1 MDPYALGYWLGNGT
15 TGIPSVTHDRRDLA
29 PVVAMVR
36 AGYAVS
42 AVHHHR
48 GEGYE
53 RVQRT
58 ALAGLLAK
66 RGVPCPLRCDLQ
78 SAGVLRHKH
87 IPEAYLRSAIEQRL
101 ELLAGLIDS
110 DGHVDPKGRVRFVT
124 TSTDLAAGV
133 LDLAEG
139 LGFRPYR
146 METPAGTS
154 SSGVVGRQAVITVG
168 FQPTTPIPTRLQRKA
183 ISRLAPQRRV
193 AITRIDCDPSS
204 THRGRCIQVDRADGL
219 YVVGRQLTVTHNSQ
233 LVSRLFPAYWVSR
246 HPELFCAIASYSGE
260 LAYAHS
266 REARHYYRLTGHVL
280 SKDSAAVGNWL
291 TPQRGGCI
299 AAGVRGPFTGKGY
312 NLGIID
318 DPYKGPEDA
327 KSALQ
332 RERLIDWLKS
342 VWFTRAEPGLTAE
355 GALLPAAQVVVQ
367 TRWDHHDMTAWLLEQ
382 ETEENPEHW
391 TVLNLPAIAEPIS
404 IAMPIPPTCTR
415 VPDWRQPGE
424 PLCPERVPLAVL
436 QRIRTRLGSYWW
448 NALYQQRPSP
458 AEGLLFRK
466 GWIHPPLPIAPGQPR
481 KYMPLVLSC
490 DLSFKDGKDNDA
502 CGFALLGLL
511 EPQRHPAAEARRQG
525 LALAASAAGAQGASK
540 GVNTTHHLAGGPD
553 PWAELQIE
561 ALWSHRQRLDL
572 PGVIKFLLASLAS
585 LERQGLRPHAV
596 LIEDAANGPAV
607 CQLLRRQ
614 VPGLIAIPP
623 KGSKVSRAH
632 AVAPLVEAGQV
643 RFHRRSESLIEE
655 LLAFSPRGGV
665 DDQVD
670 AFCQGV
676 LWIEAQYWRGRGH
689 SSAPLPMVFSR

>member
-1 MDPYALGYWLGNGT
+1 MGRIASTLRPPV
-15 TGIPSVTHDRRDLA
+15 PSL
-29 PVVAMVR
+29 PS
-36 AGYAVS
+36 AG
-42 AVHHHR
+42 
-48 GEGYE
+48 
-53 RVQRT
+53 
-58 ALAGLLAK
+58 GLLLDPAT
-66 RGVPCPLRCDLQ
+66 DLW
-78 SAGVLRHKH
+78 ADWGLLGAPDPDRVTTIDK
-87 IPEAYLRSAIEQRL
+87 QRKFGEFIL
-101 ELLAGLIDS
+101 QAFPSFQFHRLSELLIELLQQVA
-110 DGHVDPKGRVRFVT
+110 DGK
-124 TSTDLAAGV
+124 L
-133 LDLAEG
+133 
-139 LGFRPYR
+139 
-146 METPAGTS
+146 
-154 SSGVVGRQAVITVG
+154 
-168 FQPTTPIPTRLQRKA
+168 TRLIVCCPPRHGKSA
-183 ISRLAPQRRV
+183 
-193 AITRIDCDPSS
+193 
-204 THRGRCIQVDRADGL
+204 
-219 YVVGRQLTVTHNSQ
+219 

-246 HPELFCAIASYSGE
+246 HPQLFCAIASYSAE

-266 REARHYYRLTGHVL
+266 REARHYYRSTAHAL

-342 VWFTRAEPGLTAE
+342 VWFTRAEPGLTAD

-367 TRWDHHDMTAWLLEQ
+367 TRWDHQDMIAWLLAQ
-382 ETEENPEHW
+382 EGQGPEGGENPEHW
-391 TVLNLPAIAEPIS
+391 TVLNLPAIAEPIQ
-404 IAMPIPPTCTR
+404 IAMPIPPTCIR

-466 GWIHPPLPIAPGQPR
+466 AWIQAPLPTAPGQIR
-481 KYMPLVLSC
+481 RYSPLVLSC

-511 EPQRHPAAEARRQG
+511 EPQRHPAMEARRQG
-525 LALAASAAGAQGASK
+525 LALATNAAGAQRHGQHAAE
-540 GVNTTHHLAGGPD
+540 GVAGTD

-561 ALWSHRQRLDL
+561 ALWAHRQRLDL
-572 PGVIKFLLASLAS
+572 PGVIKFLMASLAS
-585 LERQGLRPHAV
+585 LDRQGLRPHAV

-607 CQLLRRQ
+607 CQLLKRQ

-623 KGSKVSRAH
+623 KGSKASRAH

-643 RFHRRSESLIEE
+643 RFHRRSESLIDE

>member
-1 MDPYALGYWLGNGT
+1 MGRIASTARAMATAATDGGLL
-15 TGIPSVTHDRRDLA
+15 LA
-29 PVVAMVR
+29 PATDLWCDWGLLGVPDPDR
-36 AGYAVS
+36 ATTTS
-42 AVHHHR
+42 AELPFR
-48 GEGYE
+48 DFI
-53 RVQRT
+53 RT
-58 ALAGLLAK
+58 AF
-66 RGVPCPLRCDLQ
+66 PTFQ
-78 SAGVLRHKH
+78 FH
-87 IPEAYLRSAIEQRL
+87 RL
-101 ELLAGLIDS
+101 SELLIELLQQVA
-110 DGHVDPKGRVRFVT
+110 DGQ
-124 TSTDLAAGV
+124 L
-133 LDLAEG
+133 
-139 LGFRPYR
+139 
-146 METPAGTS
+146 
-154 SSGVVGRQAVITVG
+154 
-168 FQPTTPIPTRLQRKA
+168 TRLIVCCPPRHGK
-183 ISRLAPQRRV
+183 
-193 AITRIDCDPSS
+193 
-204 THRGRCIQVDRADGL
+204 
-219 YVVGRQLTVTHNSQ
+219 SQ

-266 REARHYYRLTGHVL
+266 REARHYFRLTGHAL

-355 GALLPAAQVVVQ
+355 GGLLPAAQVVVQ

-382 ETEENPEHW
+382 EAEENPEHW
-391 TVLNLPAIAEPIS
+391 TVLNLPAIAEPEAIS
-404 IAMPIPPTCTR
+404 MQIPHTCKKI
-415 VPDWRQPGE
+415 PDWRQPGE

-466 GWIHPPLPIAPGQPR
+466 DWIQPPLPIAPGQPR
-481 KYMPLVLSC
+481 RFAPLVLSC

-525 LALAASAAGAQGASK
+525 LALATNAGNAHRPGQHTAQGARP
-540 GVNTTHHLAGGPD
+540 PD

-561 ALWSHRQRLDL
+561 ALWAHRQRLDL

-585 LERQGLRPHAV
+585 LERQGLRPNAV

-607 CQLLRRQ
+607 CQLLKRQ
-614 VPGLIAIPP
+614 LPGLIAIPP
-623 KGSKVSRAH
+623 RGSKASRAH

-643 RFHRRSESLIEE
+643 RFARKSDFLVEE

>member
-1 MDPYALGYWLGNGT
+1 MGRLASTARAMATAATDGGLL
-15 TGIPSVTHDRRDLA
+15 LA
-29 PVVAMVR
+29 PATDLWGDWGLLGVPDPDR
-36 AGYAVS
+36 ATTTS
-42 AVHHHR
+42 AELPFR
-48 GEGYE
+48 DFI
-53 RVQRT
+53 RT
-58 ALAGLLAK
+58 AF
-66 RGVPCPLRCDLQ
+66 PSFQ
-78 SAGVLRHKH
+78 FH
-87 IPEAYLRSAIEQRL
+87 RL
-101 ELLAGLIDS
+101 SELLIELLQQVA
-110 DGHVDPKGRVRFVT
+110 DGQ
-124 TSTDLAAGV
+124 L
-133 LDLAEG
+133 
-139 LGFRPYR
+139 
-146 METPAGTS
+146 
-154 SSGVVGRQAVITVG
+154 
-168 FQPTTPIPTRLQRKA
+168 TRLIVCCPPRHGK
-183 ISRLAPQRRV
+183 
-193 AITRIDCDPSS
+193 
-204 THRGRCIQVDRADGL
+204 
-219 YVVGRQLTVTHNSQ
+219 SQ

-266 REARHYYRLTGHVL
+266 REARHYYRLTGHAL

-291 TPQRGGCI
+291 TPRRGGCI

-342 VWFTRAEPGLTAE
+342 VWFTRVEPGLTAE
-355 GALLPAAQVVVQ
+355 GGLLPAAQVVVQ

-382 ETEENPEHW
+382 EAEENPEHW
-391 TVLNLPAIAEPIS
+391 TVVNLPAIAEPEATS
-404 IAMPIPPTCTR
+404 MQIPHTCKKI
-415 VPDWRQPGE
+415 PDWRQPGE

-466 GWIHPPLPIAPGQPR
+466 DWIQPPIPIAPGQPR
-481 KYMPLVLSC
+481 RYAPLVLSC
-490 DLSFKDGKDNDA
+490 DLSFKDGKENDA

-511 EPQRHPAAEARRQG
+511 EPQRHPAAEALRHG
-525 LALAASAAGAQGASK
+525 LALATNAGNAHRPGQHTAQGARP
-540 GVNTTHHLAGGPD
+540 PD

-561 ALWSHRQRLDL
+561 ALWAHRQRLDL

-585 LERQGLRPHAV
+585 LERQGLRPNAV

-607 CQLLRRQ
+607 CQLLKRQ

-623 KGSKVSRAH
+623 RGSKASRAH

-643 RFHRRSESLIEE
+643 RFSRKSDSLIEE

>member
-1 MDPYALGYWLGNGT
+1 MGRIASTLRPMA
-15 TGIPSVTHDRRDLA
+15 SVPTD
-29 PVVAMVR
+29 
-36 AGYAVS
+36 G
-42 AVHHHR
+42 
-48 GEGYE
+48 
-53 RVQRT
+53 
-58 ALAGLLAK
+58 GLLLDPATDLWVDWGLL
-66 RGVPCPLRCDLQ
+66 GVPDPDRASMTRQGLHFRDF
-78 SAGVLRHKH
+78 
-87 IPEAYLRSAIEQRL
+87 IRSAFPSFQFHRL
-101 ELLAGLIDS
+101 SELLIDLLQQVA
-110 DGHVDPKGRVRFVT
+110 DGK
-124 TSTDLAAGV
+124 L
-133 LDLAEG
+133 
-139 LGFRPYR
+139 
-146 METPAGTS
+146 
-154 SSGVVGRQAVITVG
+154 
-168 FQPTTPIPTRLQRKA
+168 TRLIVCCPPRHGK
-183 ISRLAPQRRV
+183 
-193 AITRIDCDPSS
+193 
-204 THRGRCIQVDRADGL
+204 
-219 YVVGRQLTVTHNSQ
+219 SQ

-266 REARHYYRLTGHVL
+266 REARHYYRITGHAL

-299 AAGVRGPFTGKGY
+299 AAGVKGPFTGKGY

-342 VWFTRAEPGLTAE
+342 VWFTRAEPGLTAN

-382 ETEENPEHW
+382 EAEENPEHW
-391 TVLNLPAIAEPIS
+391 TVLNLPAIAEPEAIS
-404 IAMPIPPTCTR
+404 MQIPHTCTK

-466 GWIHPPLPIAPGQPR
+466 DWIQPPLPVAHGQPR
-481 KYMPLVLSC
+481 RYAPLVLSC
-490 DLSFKDGKDNDA
+490 DLSFKDGKENDA

-511 EPQRHPAAEARRQG
+511 EPQRHPAVNARRQG
-525 LALAASAAGAQGASK
+525 LALAANAGAAQGVHA
-540 GVNTTHHLAGGPD
+540 PD
-553 PWAELQIE
+553 PWTELQIE
-561 ALWSHRQRLDL
+561 ALWAHRQRLDL

-585 LERQGLRPHAV
+585 LERQGLRPNAV

-607 CQLLRRQ
+607 CQLLKRQ
-614 VPGLIAIPP
+614 VPGLIAIPA
-623 KGSKVSRAH
+623 KGSKASRAH

-643 RFHRRSESLIEE
+643 RFARKADSLIEE

-676 LWIEAQYWRGRGH
+676 LWIEAQFWRGRGYG
-689 SSAPLPMVFSR
+689 SLPVPMVFSR

>member
-1 MDPYALGYWLGNGT
+1 MGRIASTTRPMATVPTDGGLLLNPGTDLWADWGLLGVPDPDRVTT
-15 TGIPSVTHDRRDLA
+15 TG
-29 PVVAMVR
+29 
-36 AGYAVS
+36 
-42 AVHHHR
+42 
-48 GEGYE
+48 
-53 RVQRT
+53 Q
-58 ALAGLLAK
+58 ALLFK
-66 RGVPCPLRCDLQ
+66 DF
-78 SAGVLRHKH
+78 
-87 IPEAYLRSAIEQRL
+87 IRSAFPTFQFHRL
-101 ELLAGLIDS
+101 SELLIELLQQVA
-110 DGHVDPKGRVRFVT
+110 DGQ
-124 TSTDLAAGV
+124 L
-133 LDLAEG
+133 
-139 LGFRPYR
+139 
-146 METPAGTS
+146 
-154 SSGVVGRQAVITVG
+154 
-168 FQPTTPIPTRLQRKA
+168 TRLIVCCPPRHGK
-183 ISRLAPQRRV
+183 
-193 AITRIDCDPSS
+193 
-204 THRGRCIQVDRADGL
+204 
-219 YVVGRQLTVTHNSQ
+219 SQ
-233 LVSRLFPAYWVSR
+233 LVSRLFPAYWVTR

-266 REARHYYRLTGHVL
+266 REARHYYRLTGHAL

-299 AAGVRGPFTGKGY
+299 AAGVKGPFTGKGY

-382 ETEENPEHW
+382 EAEENPEHW
-391 TVLNLPAIAEPIS
+391 TVLNLPAIAEPEAIS
-404 IAMPIPPTCTR
+404 MQIPHTCTK

-424 PLCPERVPLAVL
+424 PLCPERVPLEVL

-466 GWIHPPLPIAPGQPR
+466 GWIQPPLPVAPGQPR
-481 KYMPLVLSC
+481 RYAPLVLSC

-511 EPQRHPAAEARRQG
+511 EAQRHPAADARRQG
-525 LALAASAAGAQGASK
+525 LVLAANAGAARGRSSDALAPERD
-540 GVNTTHHLAGGPD
+540 L
-553 PWAELQIE
+553 WAELQIE
-561 ALWSHRQRLDL
+561 ALWAHRQQQDL
-572 PGVIKFLLASLAS
+572 PGVIKFLLASLAA
-585 LERQGLRPHAV
+585 LERQGLRPNAV

-607 CQLLRRQ
+607 CQLLKRQ

-623 KGSKVSRAH
+623 KGSKASRAH

-643 RFHRRSESLIEE
+643 RFARKADSLVEE

-676 LWIEAQYWRGRGH
+676 LWIEAQFWRGRGYGA
-689 SSAPLPMVFSR
+689 SPVPMLFSR

>member
-1 MDPYALGYWLGNGT
+1 MGRIASTLRPQA
-15 TGIPSVTHDRRDLA
+15 PSL
-29 PVVAMVR
+29 PS
-36 AGYAVS
+36 AG
-42 AVHHHR
+42 
-48 GEGYE
+48 
-53 RVQRT
+53 
-58 ALAGLLAK
+58 GLLLDPATDLWADWGLL
-66 RGVPCPLRCDLQ
+66 GVPDPDRATTTRQDLQ
-78 SAGVLRHKH
+78 FRDF
-87 IPEAYLRSAIEQRL
+87 IRSAFPSFQFHRL
-101 ELLAGLIDS
+101 SELLIELLQQVA
-110 DGHVDPKGRVRFVT
+110 DGQ
-124 TSTDLAAGV
+124 L
-133 LDLAEG
+133 
-139 LGFRPYR
+139 
-146 METPAGTS
+146 
-154 SSGVVGRQAVITVG
+154 
-168 FQPTTPIPTRLQRKA
+168 TRLIVCCPPRHGK
-183 ISRLAPQRRV
+183 
-193 AITRIDCDPSS
+193 
-204 THRGRCIQVDRADGL
+204 
-219 YVVGRQLTVTHNSQ
+219 SQ

-266 REARHYYRLTGHVL
+266 REARHYFRLTGHAL

-382 ETEENPEHW
+382 EAEENPEHW

-424 PLCPERVPLAVL
+424 PLCPERVPLEVL

-466 GWIHPPLPIAPGQPR
+466 DWIQAPLPVAPGQPR
-481 KYMPLVLSC
+481 RYAPLVLSC

-511 EPQRHPAAEARRQG
+511 EPQRHLAVEARRLG
-525 LALAASAAGAQGASK
+525 LALATNAAGAQRPG
-540 GVNTTHHLAGGPD
+540 HHSGDGPNAPD

-561 ALWSHRQRLDL
+561 ALWAYRHRLDL
-572 PGVIKFLLASLAS
+572 PGVIKFLMASLAS
-585 LERQGLRPHAV
+585 LERQGQRPNAV

-623 KGSKVSRAH
+623 KGSKASRAH

>member
-1 MDPYALGYWLGNGT
+1 MGLIASTARAMATAGADGGLL
-15 TGIPSVTHDRRDLA
+15 LA
-29 PVVAMVR
+29 PATDLW
-36 AGYAVS
+36 GDW
-42 AVHHHR
+42 
-48 GEGYE
+48 
-53 RVQRT
+53 
-58 ALAGLLAK
+58 GLL
-66 RGVPCPLRCDLQ
+66 GVPDPDRATTTRQGLLFRDF
-78 SAGVLRHKH
+78 
-87 IPEAYLRSAIEQRL
+87 IRSAFPSFQFHRL
-101 ELLAGLIDS
+101 SELLIELLQQVA
-110 DGHVDPKGRVRFVT
+110 DGQ
-124 TSTDLAAGV
+124 L
-133 LDLAEG
+133 
-139 LGFRPYR
+139 
-146 METPAGTS
+146 
-154 SSGVVGRQAVITVG
+154 
-168 FQPTTPIPTRLQRKA
+168 TRLIVCCPPRHGK
-183 ISRLAPQRRV
+183 
-193 AITRIDCDPSS
+193 
-204 THRGRCIQVDRADGL
+204 
-219 YVVGRQLTVTHNSQ
+219 SQ

-246 HPELFCAIASYSGE
+246 PPELFCAIASYSGE

-266 REARHYYRLTGHVL
+266 REARHYYRFTGHSL
-280 SKDSAAVGNWL
+280 TKDSAAVGNWL

-382 ETEENPEHW
+382 EGQENPEHW
-391 TVLNLPAIAEPIS
+391 TVLNLPAIAEPEAIS
-404 IAMPIPPTCTR
+404 MQIPHTCKKI
-415 VPDWRQPGE
+415 PDWRQPGE

-466 GWIHPPLPIAPGQPR
+466 DWIQPPLPAAHGQPR
-481 KYMPLVLSC
+481 RYAPLVLSC
-490 DLSFKDGKDNDA
+490 DLSFKDGKENDA

-525 LALAASAAGAQGASK
+525 LALATNAGNAHRPGQHTAQGARPS
-540 GVNTTHHLAGGPD
+540 D
-553 PWAELQIE
+553 SWAELQIE
-561 ALWSHRQRLDL
+561 ALWAHRQRLDL

-585 LERQGLRPHAV
+585 LERQGLRPNAV

-607 CQLLRRQ
+607 CQLLKRQ

-623 KGSKVSRAH
+623 KGSKASRAH

-643 RFHRRSESLIEE
+643 RFARKADSLIEE

-676 LWIEAQYWRGRGH
+676 LWIEAQFWRGRGYG
-689 SSAPLPMVFSR
+689 STPVPMLFSR

>member
-1 MDPYALGYWLGNGT
+1 MGRIASSLRPIASV
-15 TGIPSVTHDRRDLA
+15 PSD
-29 PVVAMVR
+29 
-36 AGYAVS
+36 G
-42 AVHHHR
+42 
-48 GEGYE
+48 
-53 RVQRT
+53 
-58 ALAGLLAK
+58 GLLLDPATDLWADWGLL
-66 RGVPCPLRCDLQ
+66 GVPDPDRASLT
-78 SAGVLRHKH
+78 RHGLLFRDF
-87 IPEAYLRSAIEQRL
+87 IRSAFPSFQFHRL
-101 ELLAGLIDS
+101 SELLIDLLQQVA
-110 DGHVDPKGRVRFVT
+110 DGE
-124 TSTDLAAGV
+124 L
-133 LDLAEG
+133 
-139 LGFRPYR
+139 
-146 METPAGTS
+146 
-154 SSGVVGRQAVITVG
+154 
-168 FQPTTPIPTRLQRKA
+168 TRLIVCCPPRHGK
-183 ISRLAPQRRV
+183 
-193 AITRIDCDPSS
+193 
-204 THRGRCIQVDRADGL
+204 
-219 YVVGRQLTVTHNSQ
+219 SQ

-266 REARHYYRLTGHVL
+266 REARHYYRITGHAL

-382 ETEENPEHW
+382 EAEENPEHW
-391 TVLNLPAIAEPIS
+391 TVLNLPAIAEPE
-404 IAMPIPPTCTR
+404 AIPMQIPHTCTK
-415 VPDWRQPGE
+415 VVDWRQPGE
-424 PLCPERVPLAVL
+424 PLCPERVPLDVL

-466 GWIHPPLPIAPGQPR
+466 DWVQPTLPVAPGQPR
-481 KYMPLVLSC
+481 RYAPLVLSC
-490 DLSFKDGKDNDA
+490 DLSFKDGKENDA

-511 EPQRHPAAEARRQG
+511 EPQRHPAADAWRQG
-525 LALAASAAGAQGASK
+525 LVLAANAAAAQGSPR
-540 GVNTTHHLAGGPD
+540 GVSPTDTLGGRGAEGRGMD
-553 PWAELQIE
+553 PWVELQIE
-561 ALWSHRQRLDL
+561 ALWAHRQRLDL

-585 LERQGLRPHAV
+585 LERQGLRPNAV

-623 KGSKVSRAH
+623 KGSKASRAH

-643 RFHRRSESLIEE
+643 RFARKADSLIEE

-676 LWIEAQYWRGRGH
+676 LWIEAQFWRGRGYG
-689 SSAPLPMVFSR
+689 SSPVPMVFSR

>member
-1 MDPYALGYWLGNGT
+1 MGRIAATLPPAA
-15 TGIPSVTHDRRDLA
+15 PSVCD
-29 PVVAMVR
+29 
-36 AGYAVS
+36 G
-42 AVHHHR
+42 
-48 GEGYE
+48 
-53 RVQRT
+53 
-58 ALAGLLAK
+58 GLLLDPVTDLWADWGLL
-66 RGVPCPLRCDLQ
+66 GVPDPDRASMTRQGLLFRDF
-78 SAGVLRHKH
+78 
-87 IPEAYLRSAIEQRL
+87 IRSAFPSFQFHRL
-101 ELLAGLIDS
+101 SELLIDLLQQVA
-110 DGHVDPKGRVRFVT
+110 DGQ
-124 TSTDLAAGV
+124 L
-133 LDLAEG
+133 
-139 LGFRPYR
+139 
-146 METPAGTS
+146 
-154 SSGVVGRQAVITVG
+154 
-168 FQPTTPIPTRLQRKA
+168 TRLIVCCPPRHGK
-183 ISRLAPQRRV
+183 
-193 AITRIDCDPSS
+193 
-204 THRGRCIQVDRADGL
+204 
-219 YVVGRQLTVTHNSQ
+219 SQ

-266 REARHYYRLTGHVL
+266 REARHYYRITGHSL

-299 AAGVRGPFTGKGY
+299 AAGVKGPFTGKGY

-342 VWFTRAEPGLTAE
+342 VWFTRAEPGLTAD

-382 ETEENPEHW
+382 ESQENPEHW
-391 TVLNLPAIAEPIS
+391 TVLNLPAIAEPEAIS
-404 IAMPIPPTCTR
+404 IQIPHTCTK
-415 VPDWRQPGE
+415 VADWRQPGE

-466 GWIHPPLPIAPGQPR
+466 DWIQPPLPVALGQPR
-481 KYMPLVLSC
+481 RYAPLVLSC

-511 EPQRHPAAEARRQG
+511 EPQRHPAVDARRQG
-525 LALAASAAGAQGASK
+525 LALAANAGGAQGTPRGISS
-540 GVNTTHHLAGGPD
+540 TDTLAGRGAEGRGID
-553 PWAELQIE
+553 PWSELQIE
-561 ALWSHRQRLDL
+561 ALWAHRQRLDL

-585 LERQGLRPHAV
+585 LERQGLRPNAI

-607 CQLLRRQ
+607 CQLLKRQ

-623 KGSKVSRAH
+623 KGSKASRAH

-643 RFHRRSESLIEE
+643 RFARKADSLIEE
-655 LLAFSPRGGV
+655 LQAFSPRGGV

-676 LWIEAQYWRGRGH
+676 LWIEAQFWRGRGYG
-689 SSAPLPMVFSR
+689 SSPVPMVFSR

>member
-1 MDPYALGYWLGNGT
+1 MGRIASTLRPTA
-15 TGIPSVTHDRRDLA
+15 SVPTD
-29 PVVAMVR
+29 
-36 AGYAVS
+36 G
-42 AVHHHR
+42 
-48 GEGYE
+48 
-53 RVQRT
+53 
-58 ALAGLLAK
+58 GLLLDPATDLWADWGLL
-66 RGVPCPLRCDLQ
+66 GVPDPDRASITRQGLLFRDF
-78 SAGVLRHKH
+78 
-87 IPEAYLRSAIEQRL
+87 IRSAFPSFQFHRL
-101 ELLAGLIDS
+101 SELLIDLLQQVA
-110 DGHVDPKGRVRFVT
+110 DGK
-124 TSTDLAAGV
+124 L
-133 LDLAEG
+133 
-139 LGFRPYR
+139 
-146 METPAGTS
+146 
-154 SSGVVGRQAVITVG
+154 
-168 FQPTTPIPTRLQRKA
+168 TRLIVCCPPRHGK
-183 ISRLAPQRRV
+183 
-193 AITRIDCDPSS
+193 
-204 THRGRCIQVDRADGL
+204 
-219 YVVGRQLTVTHNSQ
+219 SQ

-266 REARHYYRLTGHVL
+266 REARHYYRITGHAL

-382 ETEENPEHW
+382 EAEENPEHW
-391 TVLNLPAIAEPIS
+391 TVLNLPAIAEPEAIS
-404 IAMPIPPTCTR
+404 MQIPHTCKK
-415 VPDWRQPGE
+415 VADWRQPGE

-466 GWIHPPLPIAPGQPR
+466 DWIQPPLPVAPGQPR
-481 KYMPLVLSC
+481 RYAPLVLSC

-511 EPQRHPAAEARRQG
+511 EPQRHPAADARRQG
-525 LALAASAAGAQGASK
+525 LALAANAGAARGRGSLTAAGA
-540 GVNTTHHLAGGPD
+540 HGPD
-553 PWAELQIE
+553 PWAELQLE

-572 PGVIKFLLASLAS
+572 PGVIKFLLASLNS
-585 LERQGLRPHAV
+585 LERQGLRPNAV

-607 CQLLRRQ
+607 CQLLKRQ

-623 KGSKVSRAH
+623 KGSKASRAH

-643 RFHRRSESLIEE
+643 RFARKADSLVEE

-676 LWIEAQYWRGRGH
+676 LWIEAQFWRGRGYG
-689 SSAPLPMVFSR
+689 SSPVSMVFSR

>member
-1 MDPYALGYWLGNGT
+1 MGRIASTTRAMPTADTDPGLL
-15 TGIPSVTHDRRDLA
+15 LA
-29 PVVAMVR
+29 PATDLW
-36 AGYAVS
+36 ADW
-42 AVHHHR
+42 
-48 GEGYE
+48 
-53 RVQRT
+53 
-58 ALAGLLAK
+58 GLL
-66 RGVPCPLRCDLQ
+66 GVPDPDRATTSRQGLLFRDFIRAAFPTFQ
-78 SAGVLRHKH
+78 FH
-87 IPEAYLRSAIEQRL
+87 RL
-101 ELLAGLIDS
+101 SELLIDLLQQVA
-110 DGHVDPKGRVRFVT
+110 DGQ
-124 TSTDLAAGV
+124 L
-133 LDLAEG
+133 
-139 LGFRPYR
+139 
-146 METPAGTS
+146 
-154 SSGVVGRQAVITVG
+154 
-168 FQPTTPIPTRLQRKA
+168 TRLIVCCPPRHGK
-183 ISRLAPQRRV
+183 
-193 AITRIDCDPSS
+193 
-204 THRGRCIQVDRADGL
+204 
-219 YVVGRQLTVTHNSQ
+219 SQ

-266 REARHYYRLTGHVL
+266 REARHYYRITGHAL

-299 AAGVRGPFTGKGY
+299 AAGVKGPFTGKGY

-342 VWFTRAEPGLTAE
+342 VWFTRAEPGLTTE

-382 ETEENPEHW
+382 EAEENPEHW
-391 TVLNLPAIAEPIS
+391 TVLNLPAIAEPEAIS
-404 IAMPIPPTCTR
+404 MQIPHTCKK
-415 VPDWRQPGE
+415 VADWRQPGE

-466 GWIHPPLPIAPGQPR
+466 GWIQPPLPITPGQPR
-481 KYMPLVLSC
+481 RYAPLVLSC
-490 DLSFKDGKDNDA
+490 DLSFKDGKENDA

-525 LALAASAAGAQGASK
+525 LALAANAGNAHLPGKHAAQGA
-540 GVNTTHHLAGGPD
+540 HIPD
-553 PWAELQIE
+553 LWAELQIE
-561 ALWSHRQRLDL
+561 ALWAHRQRLDL

-585 LERQGLRPHAV
+585 LERQGLRPNAV

-607 CQLLRRQ
+607 CQLLKRQ

-623 KGSKVSRAH
+623 KGSKASRAH

-643 RFHRRSESLIEE
+643 RFARKADSLIEE

-676 LWIEAQYWRGRGH
+676 LWIEAQFWRGRGYG
-689 SSAPLPMVFSR
+689 STPVPMVFSR

>member
-1 MDPYALGYWLGNGT
+1 MGRIA
-15 TGIPSVTHDRRDLA
+15 SVTSPQKSLPSDW
-29 PVVAMVR
+29 
-36 AGYAVS
+36 
-42 AVHHHR
+42 
-48 GEGYE
+48 
-53 RVQRT
+53 
-58 ALAGLLAK
+58 GLLLDPATDLWADWGLL
-66 RGVPCPLRCDLQ
+66 GVPDPDRASMTRQGLLFNDF
-78 SAGVLRHKH
+78 
-87 IPEAYLRSAIEQRL
+87 IRSAFPTFQFHRL
-101 ELLAGLIDS
+101 SELLIDLLQQVA
-110 DGHVDPKGRVRFVT
+110 DGQ
-124 TSTDLAAGV
+124 L
-133 LDLAEG
+133 
-139 LGFRPYR
+139 
-146 METPAGTS
+146 
-154 SSGVVGRQAVITVG
+154 
-168 FQPTTPIPTRLQRKA
+168 TRLIVCCPPRHGK
-183 ISRLAPQRRV
+183 
-193 AITRIDCDPSS
+193 
-204 THRGRCIQVDRADGL
+204 
-219 YVVGRQLTVTHNSQ
+219 SQ

-266 REARHYYRLTGHVL
+266 REARHYYRMTGHAL

-299 AAGVRGPFTGKGY
+299 AAGVKGPFTGKGY

-355 GALLPAAQVVVQ
+355 GGLLPPAQVVVQ
-367 TRWDHHDMTAWLLEQ
+367 TRWDHHDMTALLLEQ
-382 ETEENPEHW
+382 EAEENPEHW
-391 TVLNLPAIAEPIS
+391 TVLNLPAIAEPEAIS
-404 IAMPIPPTCTR
+404 MQIPHTCTK

-424 PLCPERVPLAVL
+424 ALCPERVPLKVL

-466 GWIHPPLPIAPGQPR
+466 DWIQPPLPIAPGQPR
-481 KYMPLVLSC
+481 RYAPLVLSC
-490 DLSFKDGKDNDA
+490 DLSFKDGKENDA

-511 EPQRHPAAEARRQG
+511 EPQRHPAADARRQG
-525 LALAASAAGAQGASK
+525 LVLAANAGAARGRSNDDALA
-540 GVNTTHHLAGGPD
+540 PD
-553 PWAELQIE
+553 RDLWAELQIE
-561 ALWSHRQRLDL
+561 ALWAHRQQLDL
-572 PGVIKFLLASLAS
+572 PGVIKFLLASLVA
-585 LERQGLRPHAV
+585 LERQGLRPNAV

-623 KGSKVSRAH
+623 KGSKASRAH

-643 RFHRRSESLIEE
+643 RFARKADSLVEE

-676 LWIEAQYWRGRGH
+676 LWIEAQFWRGRGYGT
-689 SSAPLPMVFSR
+689 APVPMVFSR

>member
-1 MDPYALGYWLGNGT
+1 MGRIASTLRPMA
-15 TGIPSVTHDRRDLA
+15 SVPTD
-29 PVVAMVR
+29 
-36 AGYAVS
+36 G
-42 AVHHHR
+42 
-48 GEGYE
+48 
-53 RVQRT
+53 
-58 ALAGLLAK
+58 GLLLDPATDLWADW
-66 RGVPCPLRCDLQ
+66 GLLSVPDPDRASMTRQGLLFRDF
-78 SAGVLRHKH
+78 
-87 IPEAYLRSAIEQRL
+87 IRSAFPSFQFHRL
-101 ELLAGLIDS
+101 SELLIELLQQVA
-110 DGHVDPKGRVRFVT
+110 DGQ
-124 TSTDLAAGV
+124 L
-133 LDLAEG
+133 
-139 LGFRPYR
+139 
-146 METPAGTS
+146 
-154 SSGVVGRQAVITVG
+154 
-168 FQPTTPIPTRLQRKA
+168 TRLIVCCPPRHGK
-183 ISRLAPQRRV
+183 
-193 AITRIDCDPSS
+193 
-204 THRGRCIQVDRADGL
+204 
-219 YVVGRQLTVTHNSQ
+219 SQ

-266 REARHYYRLTGHVL
+266 REARHYYRITGHAL

-299 AAGVRGPFTGKGY
+299 AAGVKGPFTGKGY

-382 ETEENPEHW
+382 EAEENPEHW
-391 TVLNLPAIAEPIS
+391 TVLNLPAIAEPEAIS
-404 IAMPIPPTCTR
+404 MQLPHTCTK
-415 VPDWRQPGE
+415 VADWRQPGE
-424 PLCPERVPLAVL
+424 PLCPERVPLDVL

-458 AEGLLFRK
+458 VEGLLFRK
-466 GWIHPPLPIAPGQPR
+466 DWIQAPLPVPPGQPR
-481 KYMPLVLSC
+481 RYAPLVLSC
-490 DLSFKDGKDNDA
+490 DLSFKDGKENDA

-511 EPQRHPAAEARRQG
+511 EPQRHPAADARRQG
-525 LALAASAAGAQGASK
+525 LALAANAGAARGRCGDGA
-540 GVNTTHHLAGGPD
+540 LAPERD
-553 PWAELQIE
+553 LWAELQIE
-561 ALWSHRQRLDL
+561 ALWAHRQQLDL

-585 LERQGLRPHAV
+585 LERQGLRPNAV

-607 CQLLRRQ
+607 CQLLKRQ

-623 KGSKVSRAH
+623 KGSKASRAH

-643 RFHRRSESLIEE
+643 RFARKADSLVEE

-676 LWIEAQYWRGRGH
+676 LWIEAQFWRGRGYGT
-689 SSAPLPMVFSR
+689 APVPMVFSR

>member
-1 MDPYALGYWLGNGT
+1 MGRIASTARAMATAASDGGLL
-15 TGIPSVTHDRRDLA
+15 LA
-29 PVVAMVR
+29 PATDLWSDWGLLGVPDPDR
-36 AGYAVS
+36 ATTTRQGLLF
-42 AVHHHR
+42 R
-48 GEGYE
+48 DFI
-53 RVQRT
+53 RT
-58 ALAGLLAK
+58 AF
-66 RGVPCPLRCDLQ
+66 PTFQ
-78 SAGVLRHKH
+78 FH
-87 IPEAYLRSAIEQRL
+87 RL
-101 ELLAGLIDS
+101 SELLIELLQQVA
-110 DGHVDPKGRVRFVT
+110 DGQ
-124 TSTDLAAGV
+124 L
-133 LDLAEG
+133 
-139 LGFRPYR
+139 
-146 METPAGTS
+146 
-154 SSGVVGRQAVITVG
+154 
-168 FQPTTPIPTRLQRKA
+168 TRLIVCCPPRHGK
-183 ISRLAPQRRV
+183 
-193 AITRIDCDPSS
+193 
-204 THRGRCIQVDRADGL
+204 
-219 YVVGRQLTVTHNSQ
+219 SQ

-266 REARHYYRLTGHVL
+266 REARHYYRLTGHSL

-355 GALLPAAQVVVQ
+355 GGLLPAAQVVVQ

-382 ETEENPEHW
+382 EAEENPEHW
-391 TVLNLPAIAEPIS
+391 TVLNLPAIAEPEAIS
-404 IAMPIPPTCTR
+404 MQIPHTCKKI
-415 VPDWRQPGE
+415 PDWRQPGE
-424 PLCPERVPLAVL
+424 PLCPDRVPLAVL

-466 GWIHPPLPIAPGQPR
+466 DWIQPPLPIAPGQPR
-481 KYMPLVLSC
+481 RFAPLVLSC
-490 DLSFKDGKDNDA
+490 DLSFKDGKENDA

-525 LALAASAAGAQGASK
+525 LALATNAGNAHRPGQHTAQGARP
-540 GVNTTHHLAGGPD
+540 PD

-561 ALWSHRQRLDL
+561 ALWAHRQRLDL

-585 LERQGLRPHAV
+585 LERQGLRPNAV

-623 KGSKVSRAH
+623 RGSKASRAH

-643 RFHRRSESLIEE
+643 RFARKADSLIEE

-676 LWIEAQYWRGRGH
+676 LWIEAQFWRGRGYG
-689 SSAPLPMVFSR
+689 STPVPMLFSR

>member
-1 MDPYALGYWLGNGT
+1 MGRIAAT
-15 TGIPSVTHDRRDLA
+15 TRPTSTIPTD
-29 PVVAMVR
+29 
-36 AGYAVS
+36 G
-42 AVHHHR
+42 
-48 GEGYE
+48 
-53 RVQRT
+53 
-58 ALAGLLAK
+58 GLL
-66 RGVPCPLRCDLQ
+66 L
-78 SAGVLRHKH
+78 
-87 IPEAYLRSAIEQRL
+87 
-101 ELLAGLIDS
+101 
-110 DGHVDPKGRVRFVT
+110 DP
-124 TSTDLAAGV
+124 STDLWADWGLLGAPDPDRATTTHQA
-133 LDLAEG
+133 LLFKDFIRSAFPTFQFHRLSELLIDLLQQVADG
-139 LGFRPYR
+139 HL
-146 METPAGTS
+146 
-154 SSGVVGRQAVITVG
+154 
-168 FQPTTPIPTRLQRKA
+168 TRLIVCCPPRHGK
-183 ISRLAPQRRV
+183 
-193 AITRIDCDPSS
+193 
-204 THRGRCIQVDRADGL
+204 
-219 YVVGRQLTVTHNSQ
+219 SQ

-266 REARHYYRLTGHVL
+266 REARHYYRVTGHAL

-299 AAGVRGPFTGKGY
+299 AAGVNGPFTGKGY

-318 DPYKGPEDA
+318 DPYKGPTDS

-355 GALLPAAQVVVQ
+355 GALLPAAQLLVQ

-382 ETEENPEHW
+382 EAEENPERW
-391 TVLNLPAIAEPIS
+391 TVLNLPAIAEPEAIS
-404 IAMPIPPTCTR
+404 MQIPHTCTK
-415 VPDWRQPGE
+415 VADWRQPGE
-424 PLCPERVPLAVL
+424 PLCPERVPLEVL

-466 GWIHPPLPIAPGQPR
+466 QWIQPPLPVAPGQPR
-481 KYMPLVLSC
+481 RYAPLVLSC

-511 EPQRHPAAEARRQG
+511 EPQRHPAADARRQG
-525 LALAASAAGAQGASK
+525 LVLAANAGAARGRSSDDALA
-540 GVNTTHHLAGGPD
+540 PD
-553 PWAELQIE
+553 RDLWAELQIE
-561 ALWSHRQRLDL
+561 ALWAHRQQLDL
-572 PGVIKFLLASLAS
+572 PGVIKFLLASLAA
-585 LERQGLRPHAV
+585 LERQGLRPNAV

-607 CQLLRRQ
+607 CQLLKRQ

-623 KGSKVSRAH
+623 KGSKASRAH

-643 RFHRRSESLIEE
+643 RFARKADSLVEE

-676 LWIEAQYWRGRGH
+676 LWIEAQFWRGRGYGT
-689 SSAPLPMVFSR
+689 SPVPMVFSR

>member
-1 MDPYALGYWLGNGT
+1 MGRIAAT
-15 TGIPSVTHDRRDLA
+15 TRP
-29 PVVAMVR
+29 
-36 AGYAVS
+36 
-42 AVHHHR
+42 
-48 GEGYE
+48 
-53 RVQRT
+53 T
-58 ALAGLLAK
+58 ANVPTDGGLLLDPATDLWADWGLL
-66 RGVPCPLRCDLQ
+66 GVPDPDRATTTRQGLLFRDF
-78 SAGVLRHKH
+78 
-87 IPEAYLRSAIEQRL
+87 IRSAFPSFQFHRL
-101 ELLAGLIDS
+101 AELLIELLQQVA
-110 DGHVDPKGRVRFVT
+110 DGQ
-124 TSTDLAAGV
+124 L
-133 LDLAEG
+133 
-139 LGFRPYR
+139 
-146 METPAGTS
+146 
-154 SSGVVGRQAVITVG
+154 
-168 FQPTTPIPTRLQRKA
+168 TRLIVCTPPRHGK
-183 ISRLAPQRRV
+183 
-193 AITRIDCDPSS
+193 
-204 THRGRCIQVDRADGL
+204 
-219 YVVGRQLTVTHNSQ
+219 SQ
-233 LVSRLFPAYWVSR
+233 LVSRLFPAYWVSQ

-266 REARHYYRLTGHVL
+266 REARHYYRLTGHAL

-342 VWFTRAEPGLTAE
+342 VWFTRAEPGLTADGE
-355 GALLPAAQVVVQ
+355 LLPAAQVVVQ

-382 ETEENPEHW
+382 EAEENPEHW

-404 IAMPIPPTCTR
+404 IAMPIPATCTK

-466 GWIHPPLPIAPGQPR
+466 GWIQPPLPVIPGQPR
-481 KYMPLVLSC
+481 RYAPLVLSC

-502 CGFALLGLL
+502 CGFVLLGLL

-525 LALAASAAGAQGASK
+525 LALAANAAGAQGMPR
-540 GVNTTHHLAGGPD
+540 GVNATHPLASAPD

-561 ALWSHRQRLDL
+561 ALWAHRQQLDL

-585 LERQGLRPHAV
+585 LDRQGLRPNAV

-607 CQLLRRQ
+607 CQLLKRQ

-623 KGSKVSRAH
+623 KGSKASRAH

-643 RFHRRSESLIEE
+643 RFARKADSLTSE

-676 LWIEAQYWRGRGH
+676 LWIEAQFWRGRGYG
-689 SSAPLPMVFSR
+689 SSPVPMVFSR